1 MDQKNIYITPFNNLK
16 PVAMTIIAYI
26 KNINL
31 NLEDVYNILKNN
43 DTFKIR
49 FKEKF
54 SFSSNIIN
62 ISYRTDI
69 QNINIKIS
77 TDNIHYTGLKS
88 VESAKDLSE
97 KIMNMLSYTTDQYS
111 LDIKKV
117 MINYNFHIGFCINK
131 IEFVKYMN
139 ESPFQISFDNTFN
152 QHIKVYHYY
161 INNEG
166 KRVRETL
173 IVRWKGSVTISS
185 SEEKQMEKSYY
196 LFLERI
202 NKYYNQISILN
213 QPIFVSYNPIIN
225 NNEEIDNSYLYFK
238 LEKLKSIIY
247 KNNEDSLN
255 INTKILKN
263 NNLKNKNIK
272 ININFS

>member
-1 MDQKNIYITPFNNLK
+1 MDKNIYITPFENLK

-62 ISYRTDI
+62 ISYRTNE

-88 VESAKDLSE
+88 VDSAKNLSI
-97 KIMNMLSYTTDQYS
+97 KIMSMLNYSEDQYV
-111 LDIKKV
+111 LNIKKV

-131 IEFVKYMN
+131 IEFVKHMN
-139 ESPFQISFDNTFN
+139 EAPFQISFDNTFN

-161 INNEG
+161 INSEG
-166 KRVRETL
+166 KKVRETL

-185 SEEKQMEKSYY
+185 SEESEMEKSYY
-196 LFLERI
+196 LFLNRI
-202 NKYYNQISILN
+202 NKYYNYISILN
-213 QPIFVSYNPIIN
+213 QPIQVSYSGLYD
-225 NNEEIDNSYLYFK
+225 EETIDNDYISMK
-238 LEKLKSIIY
+238 LKNLKSIF
-247 KNNEDSLN
+247 D
-255 INTKILKN
+255 KN
-263 NNLKNKNIK
+263 NNKNILQSKEIGKLKKSNVK

>member
-1 MDQKNIYITPFNNLK
+1 MEVKNIYITPFTNLK

-62 ISYRTDI
+62 ISYRTEL

-88 VESAKDLSE
+88 VENARELSQQ
-97 KIMNMLSYTTDQYS
+97 IMGMLDYKVDQYT

-139 ESPFQISFDNTFN
+139 EAPFQISFDNTFN

-161 INNEG
+161 YNSEE

-185 SEEKQMEKSYY
+185 SEESQMEKSYY
-196 LFLERI
+196 LFLSRI
-202 NKYYNQISILN
+202 NKYYNEISILN
-213 QPIFVSYNPIIN
+213 QPIFVTYNPKIDEK
-225 NNEEIDNSYLYFK
+225 EEIDNNYLNIKLNKLKNILEENDKKLINNSKIFK
-238 LEKLKSIIY
+238 DNKLKS
-247 KNNEDSLN
+247 
-255 INTKILKN
+255 
-263 NNLKNKNIK
+263 KNIK

>member
-1 MDQKNIYITPFNNLK
+1 MEIKNIYITPFHNLK

-26 KNINL
+26 KNISL

-43 DTFKIR
+43 ETFKIR

-62 ISYRTDI
+62 ISYRTDL

-88 VESAKDLSE
+88 VENARELSNR
-97 KIMNMLSYTTDQYS
+97 IMEMLNYKNDEYC

-131 IEFVKYMN
+131 IEFVKFMN
-139 ESPFQISFDNTFN
+139 EAPFQISFDNTFN

-161 INNEG
+161 HNSEG

-185 SEEKQMEKSYY
+185 SEESQMEKSYY
-196 LFLERI
+196 LFINRI
-202 NKYYNQISILN
+202 NKFYNEISILN
-213 QPIFVSYNPIIN
+213 QPIFVSYNPNIDEK
-225 NNEEIDNSYLYFK
+225 EEIDNKYLETKISNLKTILENNDKK
-238 LEKLKSIIY
+238 LLNNSKLLNDKLKG
-247 KNNEDSLN
+247 KNV
-255 INTKILKN
+255 
-263 NNLKNKNIK
+263 K
-272 ININFS
+272 ININLS

>member
-1 MDQKNIYITPFNNLK
+1 MDKNIYITPFSNLK

-26 KNINL
+26 KDINL
-31 NLEDVYNILKNN
+31 NLEEVYNILKNN
-43 DTFKIR
+43 ETFKIR

-62 ISYRTDI
+62 ISYRTNE

-88 VESAKDLSE
+88 VESAKNLSI
-97 KIMNMLSYTTDQYS
+97 KIMSMLNYTEDQYC
-111 LDIKKV
+111 LNIKKV

-131 IEFVKYMN
+131 IEFVKHMN
-139 ESPFQISFDNTFN
+139 EAPFQISFDNTFN

-166 KRVRETL
+166 KKVRETL

-185 SEEKQMEKSYY
+185 SEESEMEKSYY
-196 LFLERI
+196 LFLSRI
-202 NKYYNQISILN
+202 NKHYNNISILN
-213 QPIFVSYNPIIN
+213 QPIQVSYSGLL
-225 NNEEIDNSYLYFK
+225 EEEKIDNDYVNLK
-238 LEKLKSIIY
+238 LKNLKSILDKTNNS
-247 KNNEDSLN
+247 KNSYNKQQLKLN
-255 INTKILKN
+255 KGNV
-263 NNLKNKNIK
+263 K

>member
-1 MDQKNIYITPFNNLK
+1 MEIKNIYITPFHNLR

-26 KNINL
+26 KNISL

-43 DTFKIR
+43 ETFKIR

-62 ISYRTDI
+62 ISYRTDF

-88 VESAKDLSE
+88 VENARELSNQ
-97 KIMNMLSYTTDQYS
+97 IMEMLNYKNDEYS

-161 INNEG
+161 NNSEG

-185 SEEKQMEKSYY
+185 SEESQMEKSYY
-196 LFLERI
+196 LFLNRI
-202 NKYYNQISILN
+202 NKYYNEISILN
-213 QPIFVSYNPIIN
+213 QPIFVSYNPNIDEK
-225 NNEEIDNSYLYFK
+225 EEIDSKYLETKISNLKTILENNDKKLLNNSK
-238 LEKLKSIIY
+238 LVNNKLKG
-247 KNNEDSLN
+247 KNV
-255 INTKILKN
+255 
-263 NNLKNKNIK
+263 K
-272 ININFS
+272 ININLS